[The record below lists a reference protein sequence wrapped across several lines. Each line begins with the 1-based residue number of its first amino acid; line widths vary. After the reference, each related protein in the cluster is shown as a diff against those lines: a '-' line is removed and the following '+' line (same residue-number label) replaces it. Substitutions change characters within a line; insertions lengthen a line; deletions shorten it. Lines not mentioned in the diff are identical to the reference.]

1 MQIISNLLAEEN
13 RDKWEEA
20 QLVQIGG
27 GGISWYWKRVA
38 GGSVGMDKSQLIQ
51 TELSWFGWVPQL
63 IQRRVQLG
71 GKGAG
76 PALSMVL
83 SALDIG
89 SCPCSTDPGP
99 SPAAG
104 KA

>member
-1 MQIISNLLAEEN
+1 MQIISNLLSEEN

-20 QLVQIGG
+20 QLVQMGWG
-27 GGISWYWKRVA
+27 NLLVWKRGA
-38 GGSVGMDKSQLIQ
+38 GGSVGMDKCQLIQ
-51 TELSWFGWVPQL
+51 TELSWFGWAPQL
-63 IQRRVQLG
+63 IQRGVQLG

-99 SPAAG
+99 SPAVG